1 MPETTLMLTLPEV
14 CDLLGLRWW
23 RAYRLA
29 RAGAWDG
36 RLARIAGRNT
46 WVFPRPAV
54 LRWLKQQSARPARAE
69 RSEQNDRAVQE
80 RRRAS
85 A

>member
-36 RLARIAGRNT
+36 RLAGGGAAGPGVYFVRFAAKSAT
-46 WVFPRPAV
+46 
-54 LRWLKQQSARPARAE
+54 SARHM
-69 RSEQNDRAVQE
+69 EQVRKITLT
-80 RRRAS
+80 R
-85 A
+85 

>member
-1 MPETTLMLTLPEV
+1 MLTLPEV

-36 RLARIAGRNT
+36 RVELVHGRNT

-54 LRWLKQQSARPARAE
+54 LRWLKQQIARSVRTE
-69 RSEQNDRAVQE
+69 RPEQQNHDAVQE
-80 RRRAS
+80 RRRVA
-85 A
+85 AT